1 MTQRIATQTT
11 PALVGGAVEG
21 GAEALSTQAVQRDLA
36 ALFEDPALRA
46 ALVEMTGSLVGGVV
60 DPLTEPE
67 RAARLRAFSAAFLE
81 VLGSTSARVLRRD
94 LSPAMASAAA
104 NAVDQVLT
112 AALADEHQMA
122 LGDLVHQLISASAAG
137 MAAGLRDELYPAM
150 GVTFGSPGFAESFG
164 ILGYEF
170 SRGVVRGSDDAMR
183 EIAARNAANE
193 EPPSFLARIGNTT
206 VAGVSTSIFV
216 AVMMAITLV
225 VASVLLVRASRER
238 QRMELATARRETAL
252 LALVAELS
260 ARVGV
265 DVQGRLGE
273 LEAADIGLGPPRP

>member
-1 MTQRIATQTT
+1 
-11 PALVGGAVEG
+11 
-21 GAEALSTQAVQRDLA
+21 
-36 ALFEDPALRA
+36 
-46 ALVEMTGSLVGGVV
+46 
-60 DPLTEPE
+60 
-67 RAARLRAFSAAFLE
+67 LE